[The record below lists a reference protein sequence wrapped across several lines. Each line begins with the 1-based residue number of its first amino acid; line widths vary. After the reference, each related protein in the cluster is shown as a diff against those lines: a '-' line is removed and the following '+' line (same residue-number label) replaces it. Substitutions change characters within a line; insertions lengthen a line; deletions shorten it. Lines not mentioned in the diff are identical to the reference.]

1 MKRDFYF
8 KVFFL
13 IFCFFLC
20 ITSINAKEC
29 TTEEVRELKQLA
41 KKIEINY
48 EFQEKTENLNNRYFL
63 LTGYN
68 LNKKIYFEIE
78 ENSIFFNKSKE
89 VIGLYDEG
97 KKINIKMYASDKTN
111 CVDEYLNKI
120 EIELPYYN
128 RYSENEKCL
137 IYKNLDVCKK
147 WYDTSEMTEKQ
158 FLDVIEEA
166 SKKETKSSLFDT
178 VVSIMKQYGIFILG
192 AILLIILFIF
202 IYKKVKDSRKQKIE
216 I

>member
-13 IFCFFLC
+13 IFCFFLS
-20 ITSINAKEC
+20 ITSISAKEC

-41 KKIEINY
+41 EKIEISY
-48 EFQEKTENLNNRYFL
+48 EFQEETENLNNKYFL
-63 LTGYN
+63 LTGHN

-147 WYDTSEMTEKQ
+147 WYDTSKMTEQ
-158 FLDVIEEA
+158 EFLDVIGEA
-166 SKKETKSSLFDT
+166 SKSQKKSVFFEM
-178 VVSIMKQYGIFILG
+178 IAFIIKQYGIFMLG
-192 AILLIILFIF
+192 AVLLAISFIL
-202 IYKKVKDSRKQKIE
+202 IYKKIKDSRKQKIE
-216 I
+216 M